1 MPGAPDLLYARTRKV
16 QLDAGCR
23 VAAARSSVTMWR

>member
-1 MPGAPDLLYARTRKV
+1 MPGVPHLLYARTRKV

-23 VAAARSSVTMWR
+23 VAAARSSVATWR